1 MENDTIKKCQ
11 FDIRKQQQQRENVVF
26 VYRYEFFIVAF

>member
-11 FDIRKQQQQRENVVF
+11 FDIRKQQQRENVVF